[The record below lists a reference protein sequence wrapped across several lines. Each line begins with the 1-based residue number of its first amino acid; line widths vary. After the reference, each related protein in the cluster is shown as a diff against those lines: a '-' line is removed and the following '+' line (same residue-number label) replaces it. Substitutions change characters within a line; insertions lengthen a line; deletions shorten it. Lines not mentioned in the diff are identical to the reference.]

1 MCGFSMKNNKSFSKR
16 LRVSKNGK
24 IVARAPGQNHF
35 NAKRSGASTMRHK
48 RAGSF
53 HAAMNNTARSRFLPH

>member
-1 MCGFSMKNNKSFSKR
+1 MKNNKSFSKR
-16 LRVSKNGK
+16 MRVSKNGK
-24 IVARAPGQNHF
+24 VVSRAPGQNHF

-53 HAAMNNTARSRFLPH
+53 HAAMDNTAKSRFFTH